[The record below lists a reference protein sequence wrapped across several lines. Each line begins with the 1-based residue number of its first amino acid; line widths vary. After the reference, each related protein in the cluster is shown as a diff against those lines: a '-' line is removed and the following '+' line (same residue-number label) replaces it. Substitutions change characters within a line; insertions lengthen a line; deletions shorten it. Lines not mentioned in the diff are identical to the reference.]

1 MVEAKDILCGISA
14 LVNSTGLIAMYIE
27 HTDHEVNSIAQKLRV
42 WAAEHFQSLP
52 NSYKLDVDYDW
63 TPRVLRP
70 SYRLNITVTYDYGDG
85 KWVYYPFGRDV
96 SFIFGWKA
104 KKFKEKVLKSDVKQ
118 LCIDAYNNYIES
130 TFNSIEG

>member
-1 MVEAKDILCGISA
+1 MEWKDILTTISCI
-14 LVNSTGLIAMYIE
+14 VNSVGLIAMYID
-27 HTDHEVNSIAQKLRV
+27 HTDHEVNSIVQKLRI
-42 WAAEHFQSLP
+42 WAVDHFQSLP
-52 NSYKLDVDYDW
+52 NSYKIDVDYDW
-63 TPRVLRP
+63 HPRVLKP
-70 SYRLNITVTYDYGDG
+70 SYRINITVTYDYGDG
-85 KWVYYPFGRDV
+85 KWVYYPFGKDV